1 MNLVVDEVVSLHS
14 DNLSHVFHVPTSS
27 LYAMDSE
34 TMSIL
39 EGARDGL
46 HTDQSLQK
54 LTADSGLDPAEVEDI
69 IDNLVKLRLLVPP
82 GETGNRGPLA
92 DRPQSGRSMGNLVLH
107 VAHTCN
113 LGCGYCYAEQGLYKG
128 KATLMNEERAHE
140 YVDWLFD
147 QCDPETKSLGITFF
161 GGEPLLN
168 LKVMKSA
175 AAHARERADTDNKSV
190 RFSVTTNGTLVTPE
204 IVDFLA
210 AIDCVVTVSLDGIGK
225 TNDRLRPFHS
235 GRGSYD
241 LVLDRIQPLLERGK
255 VAARVT
261 VTRQNLD
268 VVDTVTTLLE
278 RGFAEVGCSPV
289 DAKNPAYD
297 LRGEDYE
304 VLLDGF
310 GTLSRRYIDE
320 AVQGRK
326 YGFSNIANI
335 IKAVHQGH
343 NKDYPCGAGL
353 QMVAGAPNGEMS
365 LCHRFVGEPDYV
377 LGNVKE
383 GGIDSHR
390 RLQILE
396 DIQLSERSDCSS
408 CWARYICSGGCHHVN
423 FLFEGDPSRTYLTH
437 CDYLRAWYRMG
448 LEAYAEIM
456 SRNPEFVGEFIDPG
470 FLCNQ

>member
-1 MNLVVDEVVSLHS
+1 MNLVADEVVPIQG
-14 DNLSHVFHVPTSS
+14 NGLSHVFHVPTSS
-27 LYAMDSE
+27 LYAVDSE
-34 TMSIL
+34 SLSVL
-39 EGARDGL
+39 ENAKGGLNTEDGL
-46 HTDQSLQK
+46 SHLAKQT
-54 LTADSGLDPAEVEDI
+54 GLDASDVQEIVD
-69 IDNLVKLRLLVPP
+69 DLVKLRLLVPP
-82 GETGNRGPLA
+82 DEVGARGPLA
-92 DRPQSGRSMGNLVLH
+92 DRPEMGRGMGNLVLH

-128 KATLMNEERAHE
+128 KATLMSEERAHQ
-140 YVDWLFD
+140 YVDWLFE
-147 QCDPETKSLGITFF
+147 QSDPETKQLGITFF

-168 LKVMKSA
+168 MKVMQSA
-175 AAHARERADTDNKSV
+175 ADRAQKKAAETNKSV

-225 TNDRLRPFHS
+225 ANDRLRPFHS

-268 VVDTVTTLLE
+268 VVETVTTLLD

-297 LRGEDYE
+297 LKGEDYE
-304 VLLDGF
+304 SLLEGF
-310 GTLSRRYIDE
+310 GVLTRRYIDA

-335 IKAVHQGH
+335 VKAVHQGH

-377 LGNVKE
+377 LGDINK
-383 GGIDSHR
+383 GGIDGHR
-390 RLQILE
+390 RLQVLE
-396 DIQLSERSDCSS
+396 DIQLAERSDCSS

-437 CDYLRAWYRMG
+437 CDYLRDWYQMG
-448 LEAYAEIM
+448 VETYAEIM
-456 SRNPEFVGEFIDPG
+456 ARNPEFVGEFIDPG
-470 FLCNQ
+470 FLCRQ

>member
-161 GGEPLLN
+161 GGEP
-168 LKVMKSA
+168 
-175 AAHARERADTDNKSV
+175 
-190 RFSVTTNGTLVTPE
+190 
-204 IVDFLA
+204 
-210 AIDCVVTVSLDGIGK
+210 
-225 TNDRLRPFHS
+225 
-235 GRGSYD
+235 
-241 LVLDRIQPLLERGK
+241 
-255 VAARVT
+255 
-261 VTRQNLD
+261 
-268 VVDTVTTLLE
+268 
-278 RGFAEVGCSPV
+278 
-289 DAKNPAYD
+289 
-297 LRGEDYE
+297 
-304 VLLDGF
+304 
-310 GTLSRRYIDE
+310 
-320 AVQGRK
+320 
-326 YGFSNIANI
+326 
-335 IKAVHQGH
+335 
-343 NKDYPCGAGL
+343 
-353 QMVAGAPNGEMS
+353 
-365 LCHRFVGEPDYV
+365 
-377 LGNVKE
+377 
-383 GGIDSHR
+383 
-390 RLQILE
+390 
-396 DIQLSERSDCSS
+396 
-408 CWARYICSGGCHHVN
+408 
-423 FLFEGDPSRTYLTH
+423 
-437 CDYLRAWYRMG
+437 
-448 LEAYAEIM
+448 
-456 SRNPEFVGEFIDPG
+456 
-470 FLCNQ
+470 